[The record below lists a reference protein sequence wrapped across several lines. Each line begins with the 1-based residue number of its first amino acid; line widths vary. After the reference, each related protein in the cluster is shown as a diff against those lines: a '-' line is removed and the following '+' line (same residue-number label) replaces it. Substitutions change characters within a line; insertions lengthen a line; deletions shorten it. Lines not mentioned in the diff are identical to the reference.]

1 MAARSSAP
9 EKAAP
14 CYGFDTSGCSLQP
27 ERLDDRGRLGVAAAT
42 PGTFLCTALGQSE
55 LLVARTAIRP
65 LNPGH
70 VRHIH

>member
-1 MAARSSAP
+1 MIA
-9 EKAAP
+9 
-14 CYGFDTSGCSLQP
+14 
-27 ERLDDRGRLGVAAAT
+27 DDWVWRRPP

-55 LLVARTAIRP
+55 LLAARTAIRP